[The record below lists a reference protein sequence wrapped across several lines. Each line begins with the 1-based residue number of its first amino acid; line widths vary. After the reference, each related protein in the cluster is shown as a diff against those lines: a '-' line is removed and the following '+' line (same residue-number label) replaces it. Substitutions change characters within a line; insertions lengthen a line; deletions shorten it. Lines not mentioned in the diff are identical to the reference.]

1 MTLGDRLQTARG
13 VLPARVRGLAR
24 PRERLLAAVVAVL
37 AGVAVFLLASELF
50 PYHSSNHDEGVYL
63 RQAAALLEG
72 QFQLFPGE
80 LADAVRPWF
89 FVAEEGRLYPKYQ
102 PLPAGLYAVSMALF
116 GEPRVTLAAVTTGN
130 VALVYT
136 LGAMAFD
143 RRVGLLAAVG
153 FATAPMTLVT
163 SAVFLPYAPTTL
175 FNLAFAVAYLHA
187 HRTRHRAS
195 AALAG
200 GAIGVAFLMRPFTA
214 VLFAAPFVGHALWEV
229 GTALRGRA
237 DTTGLFG
244 HLRTP
249 ALGRQAITA
258 AVGLGCVAATLAYN
272 AHITGSPF
280 TFPYEAFAPRD
291 GPGFGRRRILE
302 HAVEYSPDLA
312 VRTNAAVVWYLLTRW
327 VPAGALGTALAA
339 VGLLASTRARRLLP
353 GTLGSGLFDEDTTG
367 STARLVLGG
376 LLVTVPAGNVLFWGN
391 FNIIANPGDPTDGLL
406 GQFGPFYHFDLLAP
420 IAIFGAAG
428 TLTLWRA
435 RGSVTTPVSEV
446 VPTSRPGSGRLGRVV
461 LAAILVGGLLVTNGA
476 LVAGPLERHAAH
488 TATYEEAYTPFEDRE
503 FENAVVFLPTPY
515 GDWLGH
521 PFQYL
526 RNEPGFDGDTVYALD
541 RGPPGNFEVRDAY
554 PNRTHYRYSFR
565 GEWTADPDERE
576 VTPLLEQQTVRAG
589 PRLAGET
596 TIEVPD
602 RVTHAQVRIETPAG
616 RVTHTAG
623 DPGAELPVTWSVDGA
638 NVSLTA
644 VDGESVGA
652 GVPVERVGAVVL
664 LVRLVQPAGETLT
677 YRQATPVRTTGDGVE
692 ALWPPEQTVCPLV
705 DDCGREGTYLPD
717 RGDRYGLAVE
727 SQLEPVTDDGS
738 PGG

>member
-1 MTLGDRLQTARG
+1 MTPGDRLRTVCG
-13 VLPARVRGLAR
+13 LLPARVRGLAR

-175 FNLAFAVAYLHA
+175 CNLAFAVAYLHA
-187 HRTRHRAS
+187 HRTGRPAS

-200 GAIGVAFLMRPFTA
+200 GAVGVAFLMRPFTA

-237 DTTGLFG
+237 DTTGLSGF
-244 HLRTP
+244 LRTP
-249 ALGRQAITA
+249 ALGRQATTA

-272 AHITGSPF
+272 AHVTGSPF

-339 VGLLASTRARRLLP
+339 VGLLASTRVRRLLP
-353 GTLGSGLFDEDTTG
+353 GALGTGLSGDETAG

-376 LLVTVPAGNVLFWGN
+376 LFLTVPAGNVLFWGN
-391 FNIIANPGDPTDGLL
+391 FNILANPGDPTDGFL

-420 IAIFGAAG
+420 VAIFGAAG
-428 TLTLWRA
+428 TLALWRA
-435 RGSVTTPVSEV
+435 RGRVTAPVSGL
-446 VPTSRPGSGRLGRVV
+446 SPGSGRLGRVV
-461 LAAILVGGLLVTNGA
+461 LAAVLVGGLLVTNGA
-476 LVAGPLERHAAH
+476 LVAGPLERNAAH
-488 TATYEEAYTPFEDRE
+488 TATYEEAYAPFEDRDL
-503 FENAVVFLPTPY
+503 ENAVVFLPTPY

-541 RGPPGNFEVRDAY
+541 RGPPGNFEVREAY
-554 PNRTHYRYSFR
+554 PNRTQYRYSFR
-565 GEWTADPDERE
+565 GEWTADASERE
-576 VTPLLEQQTVRAG
+576 VTPLLEQQSLRAG

-596 TIEVPD
+596 TVQVPD

-616 RVTHTAG
+616 RVTHTAA
-623 DPGAELPVTWSVDGA
+623 DPGAELPVTWSVDGTNA
-638 NVSLTA
+638 SLTA

-652 GVPVERVGAVVL
+652 GVPVESVGEVVL

-677 YRQATPVRTTGDGVE
+677 YRQATAVRTTRGGVE
-692 ALWPPEQTVCPLV
+692 AVWPPEQTVCPLV

-727 SQLEPVTDDGS
+727 SRLEPVTDDG
-738 PGG
+738 PPDG